1 MTDPRWLAL
10 ALTPGVGPRRL
21 LRVLSAGDPEPP
33 TVARVLGAE
42 LAAAYQQVRAAREA
56 ERLIE
61 AARAQGARVTGP
73 WDPAYPAGLRH
84 LADPPAPLFLQGE
97 VPAWERAVAVIG
109 TRAASPWASRLAREL
124 GQALAEAGVA
134 VVSGLARGIDAAAHK
149 GALAAGGV
157 SVAVLGSAL
166 DKIYPPEHAGLA
178 KGSVLVSEFAFG
190 TGPRPEHFPR
200 RNRLI
205 AALSRVVVVVEA
217 PERSGALITARY
229 ALELGRE
236 VLAVPGRPTDVKSRG
251 PNRLIQDGAPPVIE
265 PADVLSALGITPH
278 KAAPAPTLSADLER
292 LYAALK
298 EKGEA
303 LPDDLAA
310 ELGLSAGELLARLTE
325 LELLGL
331 AEGLPGGR
339 YQAL

>member
-21 LRVLSAGDPEPP
+21 LRVLSAGDPEPA
-33 TVARVLGAE
+33 TVARVLGPE
-42 LAAAYQQVRAAREA
+42 LAAAYQQVHAAGEA
-56 ERLIE
+56 KRLI
-61 AARAQGARVTGP
+61 AAAEAQGARVTGP
-73 WDPAYPAGLRH
+73 WDPAYPPGLRH
-84 LADPPAPLFLQGE
+84 LADPPAPLFLKGE
-97 VPAWERAVAVIG
+97 VPAWERAVAVVG
-109 TRAASPWASRLAREL
+109 TRAASPWAARWAREL
-124 GQALAEAGVA
+124 GRVLAEAGVA
-134 VVSGLARGIDAAAHK
+134 VISGLARGIDAAAHK

-178 KGSVLVSEFAFG
+178 EKSVLVSEFAFG
-190 TGPRPEHFPR
+190 IGPRPEHFPR
-200 RNRLI
+200 RNRVI
-205 AALSRVVVVVEA
+205 AALARAVVVVEA
-217 PERSGALITARY
+217 PARSGALITARY

-236 VLAVPGRPTDVKSRG
+236 VMAVPGRPTDSKSRG
-251 PNRLIQDGAPPVIE
+251 PNRLIQDGAPPVLE
-265 PADVLSALGITPH
+265 PADVLSALGIAPQ
-278 KAAPAPTLSADLER
+278 KAPPVPALSGELER
-292 LYAALK
+292 LYTALR
-298 EKGEA
+298 ERGEA

-310 ELGLSAGELLARLTE
+310 ELGLSASELLARLTE